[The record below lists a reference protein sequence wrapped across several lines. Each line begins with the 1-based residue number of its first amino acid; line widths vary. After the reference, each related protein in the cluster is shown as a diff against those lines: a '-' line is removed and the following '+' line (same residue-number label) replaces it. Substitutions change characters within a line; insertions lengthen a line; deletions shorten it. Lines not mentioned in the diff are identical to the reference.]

1 MPDEN
6 SKKMRIILSS
16 GRQIEISKVRLY
28 PEPELQKLF
37 SLRAKAQEE
46 LGGFSTG
53 IGFLGSPSWVL
64 WSAAA
69 LGTLESI
76 ISGSKAKK
84 GVLLL
89 KEASA
94 SHENLQQN
102 GILFDISAISGIDSP
117 NPANWRAQGLYTF
130 NFDLN
135 SMGMKKKIKFSTS
148 RNLSAH
154 QISQIMQ
161 EDEGLVTE
169 EAEVSFNH
177 DGDEF
182 IWIQIDGELTALR
195 WCYVVSYQIT

>member
-1 MPDEN
+1 MPEEV
-6 SKKMRIILSS
+6 SKKMTIVLSS

-69 LGTLESI
+69 LGTLETI

-94 SHENLQQN
+94 SHENLQKK
-102 GILFDISAISGIDSP
+102 GVLFDISAINGIDSP
-117 NPANWRAQGLYTF
+117 NPANWRAQGRHSIT
-130 NFDLN
+130 FDLN
-135 SMGMKKKIKFSTS
+135 SMGMIEKGKFFEE
-148 RNLSAH
+148 RNLSIH
-154 QISQIMQ
+154 QARDKIL
-161 EDEGLVTE
+161 ENEGLVTE
-169 EAEVSFNH
+169 EADVFFNH

-182 IWIQIDGELTALR
+182 VWIEIDSQLTALR
-195 WCYVVSYQIT
+195 WSYVESYKIK